1 MSRLTWQRKSATL
14 HEGELDEGV
23 KGLIAEMDAWVATSK
38 ILSAFV
44 ATWSTGKVP
53 AVGAKIS

>member
-1 MSRLTWQRKSATL
+1 MSWLTLQRKSATSV
-14 HEGELDEGV
+14 ECEVDEGA
-23 KGLIAEMDAWVATSK
+23 KGLIAEMDAGVGTSK
-38 ILSAFV
+38 ILSAIV